1 LLDVVLA
8 PDFARSHVIY
18 LSYAEAGDDGTA
30 GTAVARAT
38 LGADALTDV
47 HRIYQQQPKLEG
59 PNHFGS
65 RLAFDRSGHLFVS
78 QGERNQ
84 RPLAQQLDKLQGKLV
99 RINADGSIPR
109 DNPFAGRRDARGEI
123 WSYGHRNSQSLAI
136 DPQTGAL
143 WEGEHGPMGGDEI
156 NRPKAGGNY
165 GWPISTYGIDYSGL
179 PISESR
185 GPVVPGTEQPYHVW
199 RKSPAISGMA
209 FLRGHPAS
217 AWNNSLFVG
226 ALSDGT
232 LIRLQLDGERIVGE
246 ERLLRELGERI
257 RDVRTGGDGA
267 VYVLTD
273 ADDGR
278 LLKLLPPKL

>member
-1 LLDVVLA
+1 
-8 PDFARSHVIY
+8 
-18 LSYAEAGDDGTA
+18 
-30 GTAVARAT
+30 
-38 LGADALTDV
+38 
-47 HRIYQQQPKLEG
+47 
-59 PNHFGS
+59 
-65 RLAFDRSGHLFVS
+65 
-78 QGERNQ
+78 
-84 RPLAQQLDKLQGKLV
+84 
-99 RINADGSIPR
+99 
-109 DNPFAGRRDARGEI
+109 
-123 WSYGHRNSQSLAI
+123 
-136 DPQTGAL
+136 
-143 WEGEHGPMGGDEI
+143 
-156 NRPKAGGNY
+156 
-165 GWPISTYGIDYSGL
+165 
-179 PISESR
+179 
-185 GPVVPGTEQPYHVW
+185 
-199 RKSPAISGMA
+199 MA